1 MIVGGGASGLM
12 AGIAAARQGS
22 KVTIIE
28 HKDRIG
34 KKILATGNGKCNYTN
49 LYQEPECYR
58 GEDSTFAMKVLSHFD
73 IECTID
79 YFKQLG
85 IYPKNKNG
93 YLYPNSEQASSVL
106 DVICMELTHLNIEV
120 ICNEKVESITKRNDI
135 FYIRTNQANYNAKK
149 VILSTGGMASSELGS
164 DGSGY
169 QLAKQFGHKIIKPVP
184 ALVQL
189 KSNASYFKSLAGVRV
204 NANLSLY
211 VEDQLVAKEN
221 GELQLT
227 NYGVSGIPI
236 FQLSRFASRAIEE
249 KKTVH
254 IIIDFLPELAKEEVY
269 KLLLQRIEQGYYK
282 TVEQI
287 FTGLLNKKLA
297 NVIIKEAKVSQTLLC
312 SAINKR
318 QINSLVNK
326 IKVFKVEITEPNS
339 FKNAQ
344 VCAGG
349 VDTKEVKDSTLE
361 SLLVKGLYITG
372 ELLDIDGICGGYNL
386 QWAWSTGILAGMDAG
401 SKR

>member
-1 MIVGGGASGLM
+1 M
-12 AGIAAARQGS
+12 
-22 KVTIIE
+22 
-28 HKDRIG
+28 
-34 KKILATGNGKCNYTN
+34 
-49 LYQEPECYR
+49 
-58 GEDSTFAMKVLSHFD
+58 
-73 IECTID
+73 
-79 YFKQLG
+79 
-85 IYPKNKNG
+85 
-93 YLYPNSEQASSVL
+93 
-106 DVICMELTHLNIEV
+106 
-120 ICNEKVESITKRNDI
+120 
-135 FYIRTNQANYNAKK
+135 
-149 VILSTGGMASSELGS
+149 
-164 DGSGY
+164 
-169 QLAKQFGHKIIKPVP
+169 
-184 ALVQL
+184 
-189 KSNASYFKSLAGVRV
+189 
-204 NANLSLY
+204 
-211 VEDQLVAKEN
+211 
-221 GELQLT
+221 
-227 NYGVSGIPI
+227 
-236 FQLSRFASRAIEE
+236 
-249 KKTVH
+249 
-254 IIIDFLPELAKEEVY
+254 
-269 KLLLQRIEQGYYK
+269 
-282 TVEQI
+282 EQI

>member
-73 IECTID
+73 IECTI
-79 YFKQLG
+79 
-85 IYPKNKNG
+85 G

-164 DGSGY
+164 NGSGY

-254 IIIDFLPELAKEEVY
+254 IITCERRGIQTSIAKNRTRI
-269 KLLLQRIEQGYYK
+269 LQDSGTNIYRV
-282 TVEQI
+282 VE
-287 FTGLLNKKLA
+287 
-297 NVIIKEAKVSQTLLC
+297 
-312 SAINKR
+312 
-318 QINSLVNK
+318 
-326 IKVFKVEITEPNS
+326 
-339 FKNAQ
+339 
-344 VCAGG
+344 
-349 VDTKEVKDSTLE
+349 
-361 SLLVKGLYITG
+361 
-372 ELLDIDGICGGYNL
+372 
-386 QWAWSTGILAGMDAG
+386 
-401 SKR
+401 